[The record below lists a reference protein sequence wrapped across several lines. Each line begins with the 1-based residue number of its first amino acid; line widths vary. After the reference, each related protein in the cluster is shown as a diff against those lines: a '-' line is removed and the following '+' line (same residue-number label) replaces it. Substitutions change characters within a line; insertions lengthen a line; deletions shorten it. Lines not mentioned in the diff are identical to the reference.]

1 MVERGRHCKSYVS
14 PFVPHQEINPADEAS
29 KWVIVRNGHD
39 PIVVNLEPIDETQQ
53 EASSLTH
60 PGGLGC
66 DSL

>member
-1 MVERGRHCKSYVS
+1 MVERGRHCKSCVS
-14 PFVPHQEINPADEAS
+14 PFVPHQEINPADQG
-29 KWVIVRNGHD
+29 VIVRNGHD
-39 PIVVNLEPIDETQQ
+39 PIVVNLEAIDETQE